1 MKKLL
6 NTLYITTQGAYLHKD
21 GLSLVVRIE
30 NEDKFR
36 APLHNL
42 ESIVGF
48 GNVLCSPF
56 LMAFCAENNVAISF
70 LSQYG
75 KFLAT
80 VRGPVSGNVLLRRQ
94 QYRAADQPDQA
105 LHLARNLV
113 FGKISNAR
121 QVLLRGRRDATGD
134 DDALFLASEKLR
146 HALQALDR
154 AGDLDALR
162 GREGDAAKV
171 YFHCFNQLITQQ
183 SDTFNFTDRNRRPP
197 MDPVNCLLSFFYTL
211 LMHDCSGALQAVGL
225 DPAVGFLHADRP
237 GRLSLALDLMEELRP
252 ILADR
257 LTISLINRRQ
267 LHAGHFDLQESGA
280 VWLNDKG
287 RKIAL
292 DAWQQR
298 KQEELTHPFL
308 GEKIK
313 MGLVAHVQAT
323 LLSRFLRGEL
333 DDYPPFLWK

>member
-36 APLHNL
+36 APIHNL

-94 QYRAADQPDQA
+94 QYRAADKPDHA
-105 LHLARNLV
+105 FHIARNIV

-121 QVLLRGRRDATGD
+121 QVLLRGRRDETGD
-134 DDALFLASEKLR
+134 GDALFFTSEKLR
-146 HALQALDR
+146 HTLRSLER
-154 AGDLDALR
+154 VGDMETLR
-162 GREGDAAKV
+162 GKEGDAAKL
-171 YFHCFNQLITQQ
+171 YFGCFNDLITQQ
-183 SDTFNFTDRNRRPP
+183 ADTFHFTERNRRPP
-197 MDPVNCLLSFFYTL
+197 TDPVNCLLSFFYTL

-225 DPAVGFLHADRP
+225 DPAAGFLHTDRP
-237 GRLSLALDLMEELRP
+237 GRMSLALDLMEELRAMV
-252 ILADR
+252 ADR
-257 LTISLINRRQ
+257 LTLSLINRKQ

-298 KQEELTHPFL
+298 KQEEITHSFI

-313 MGLVAHVQAT
+313 IGLIPHVQAT
-323 LLSRFLRGEL
+323 LLSRHLRGEL

>member
-6 NTLYITTQGAYLHKD
+6 NTLYITTQGAYLHKE

-30 NEDKFR
+30 KEDKFR
-36 APLHNL
+36 APIHNL
-42 ESIVGF
+42 EAVVGF

-94 QYRAADQPDQA
+94 QYRAADQTDQSF
-105 LHLARNLV
+105 HLARNMV

-121 QVLLRGRRDATGD
+121 QVLLRGRRDETGD
-134 DDALFLASEKLR
+134 GDALSLASEKLR
-146 HALQALDR
+146 HTLLSLARVNDMES
-154 AGDLDALR
+154 LR
-162 GREGDAAKV
+162 GKEGDAAKL
-171 YFHCFNQLITQQ
+171 YFSCFNHLITQQ
-183 SDTFNFTDRNRRPP
+183 AESFNFTDRNRRPP
-197 MDPVNCLLSFFYTL
+197 TDPVNCLLSFYYTL

-225 DPAVGFLHADRP
+225 DPAVGFLHTDRP
-237 GRLSLALDLMEELRP
+237 GRMSLALDLMEELRAMF
-252 ILADR
+252 ADR
-257 LTISLINRRQ
+257 LTLSLINRKQ
-267 LHAGHFDLQESGA
+267 IHAGCFELQESGA

-287 RKIAL
+287 RKIVL

-298 KQEELTHPFL
+298 KQEEIVHPFI

-313 MGLVAHVQAT
+313 MGLIPHVQAT
-323 LLSRFLRGEL
+323 LLSRHLRGEL

>member
-6 NTLYITTQGAYLHKD
+6 NTLYITTQGAYLHKE

-30 NEDKFR
+30 KEDKFR
-36 APLHNL
+36 APIHNL
-42 ESIVGF
+42 EAIVGF

-80 VRGPVSGNVLLRRQ
+80 VRGPVSGNVLLRRE
-94 QYRAADQPDQA
+94 QYRVADQPEKTF
-105 LHLARNLV
+105 HLARNMV

-121 QVLLRGRRDATGD
+121 QVLLRGNRDQTGD
-134 DDALFLASEKLR
+134 GDALSLASEKLR
-146 HALQALDR
+146 HTLLSLERVTDME
-154 AGDLDALR
+154 ALR
-162 GREGDAAKV
+162 GKEGDAAKL
-171 YFHCFNQLITQQ
+171 YFSCFNHLITQQ
-183 SDTFNFTDRNRRPP
+183 AESFNFTDRNRRPP
-197 MDPVNCLLSFFYTL
+197 TDPVNCLLSFYYTL

-225 DPAVGFLHADRP
+225 DPAVGFLHTDRP
-237 GRLSLALDLMEELRP
+237 GRMSLALDLMEELRAMF
-252 ILADR
+252 ADR
-257 LTISLINRRQ
+257 LTLSLINRKQ
-267 LHAGHFDLQESGA
+267 IHAGHFDLQESGA

-287 RKIAL
+287 RKIVL

-298 KQEELTHPFL
+298 KQEEIVHPFI

-313 MGLVAHVQAT
+313 MGLIPHVQAT
-323 LLSRFLRGEL
+323 LLSRHLRGEL

>member
-6 NTLYITTQGAYLHKD
+6 NTLYITTQGAYLHKE

-30 NEDKFR
+30 KEDKFR
-36 APLHNL
+36 APIHNL
-42 ESIVGF
+42 EAVVGF

-70 LSQYG
+70 LTEYG

-94 QYRAADQPDQA
+94 QYRAADQADKSF
-105 LHLARNLV
+105 HLARNMV

-121 QVLLRGRRDATGD
+121 QVLLRGRRDETGD
-134 DDALFLASEKLR
+134 GDALSLASEKLR
-146 HALQALDR
+146 HTLLSLVTDMES
-154 AGDLDALR
+154 LR
-162 GREGDAAKV
+162 GKEGDAAKL
-171 YFHCFNQLITQQ
+171 YFSCFNHLITQQ
-183 SDTFNFTDRNRRPP
+183 AESFSFTERNRRPP
-197 MDPVNCLLSFFYTL
+197 TDPVNCLLSFYYTL

-225 DPAVGFLHADRP
+225 DPAVGFLHTDRP
-237 GRLSLALDLMEELRP
+237 GRMSLALDLMEELRAMF
-252 ILADR
+252 ADR
-257 LTISLINRRQ
+257 LTLSLINRKQ
-267 LHAGHFDLQESGA
+267 IHAGHFDLQESGA

-287 RKIAL
+287 RKIVL

-298 KQEELTHPFL
+298 KQEEIVHPFI

-313 MGLVAHVQAT
+313 MGLIPHAQAT
-323 LLSRFLRGEL
+323 LLSRHLRGEL